1 MLVHEPNPRAS
12 SANPAMDRIEATLA
26 NFRGKAD
33 LSMLAGELDRLRKDV
48 QKATPRQVQSIVW
61 RRAAWAL
68 YLYEF
73 KGKTQGDVA
82 AMLLGNSRRLSG
94 VLGGSTAPSP

>member
-1 MLVHEPNPRAS
+1 MLVHEPNPPAS

-26 NFRGKAD
+26 NFRRKAD
-33 LSMLAGELDRLRKDV
+33 LPMLAAELDRLRKDV

-61 RRAAWAL
+61 RWAAWAL

-94 VLGGSTAPSP
+94 VLGSTAPSL